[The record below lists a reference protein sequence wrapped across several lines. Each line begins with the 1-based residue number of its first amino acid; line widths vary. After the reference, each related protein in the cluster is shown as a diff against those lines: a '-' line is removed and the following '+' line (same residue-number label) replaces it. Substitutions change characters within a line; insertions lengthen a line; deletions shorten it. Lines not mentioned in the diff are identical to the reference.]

1 MKLIIER
8 RREIAAGAVA
18 VTLLI
23 IALMALRPSMAGVKW
38 EEEIYRVRSGDS
50 LWSISGE
57 YCPDSVDRQ
66 EWIHKVRK
74 MNDIDGSI
82 IYPGQ
87 VITILAPAEE
97 D

>member
-8 RREIAAGAVA
+8 RREIVVGAIVVA
-18 VTLLI
+18 LLV
-23 IALMALRPSMAGVKW
+23 IALMALRPSMASVRW
-38 EEEIYRVRSGDS
+38 EEETYRVRSGDS

-87 VITILAPAEE
+87 VITVLAPAEE

>member
-1 MKLIIER
+1 MARLNKYNKLVVSAIV
-8 RREIAAGAVA
+8 VA
-18 VTLLI
+18 LLVLI
-23 IALMALRPSMAGVKW
+23 VLALRPSMASVKW
-38 EEEIYRVRSGDS
+38 EEETYRVRSGDS

-66 EWIHKVRK
+66 AWIDKVRR

-87 VITILAPAEE
+87 VLTILAPTEE

>member
-1 MKLIIER
+1 MKLIMER
-8 RREIAAGAVA
+8 RREIVVGAIAVA
-18 VTLLI
+18 LLV
-23 IALMALRPSMAGVKW
+23 IALMALRPSMAAVKW
-38 EEEIYRVRSGDS
+38 EEETYRVRSGDS

-74 MNDIDGSI
+74 LNDIDGSI

-87 VITILAPAEE
+87 VLTILAPAEE

>member
-8 RREIAAGAVA
+8 RREIVVGAIAVA
-18 VTLLI
+18 LLI
-23 IALMALRPSMAGVKW
+23 LALLALRPSMATVKW
-38 EEEIYRVRSGDS
+38 EEETYRVRSGDS

-74 MNDIDGSI
+74 LNDIDGSV

-87 VITILAPAEE
+87 VITVLAPEE

>member
-8 RREIAAGAVA
+8 RREIVVGAIAVA
-18 VTLLI
+18 LLI
-23 IALMALRPSMAGVKW
+23 LALLALRPSMASVKW
-38 EEEIYRVRSGDS
+38 EEETYRVRSGDS

-74 MNDIDGSI
+74 LNDIDGSI

-87 VITILAPAEE
+87 VITVLAPEE

>member
-1 MKLIIER
+1 MTRLFRKYNKFV
-8 RREIAAGAVA
+8 VA
-18 VTLLI
+18 TIVVTL
-23 IALMALRPSMAGVKW
+23 IALTVLALRPSMASVKW

-66 EWIHKVRK
+66 EWINKVRK

-82 IYPGQ
+82 IRPGQ
-87 VITILAPAEE
+87 MLTILAPAEE

>member
-1 MKLIIER
+1 MVRLLKKYNKIVVLAIV
-8 RREIAAGAVA
+8 VA
-18 VTLLI
+18 LLV
-23 IALMALRPSMAGVKW
+23 LTVLALRPSMASVKW
-38 EEEIYRVRSGDS
+38 EEETYRVRSGDS

-66 EWIHKVRK
+66 AWIDKVRK
-74 MNDIDGSI
+74 MNDLDGSI

-87 VITILAPAEE
+87 ALTVLAPAEE

>member
-8 RREIAAGAVA
+8 RREIVVGAIAVA
-18 VTLLI
+18 LLI
-23 IALMALRPSMAGVKW
+23 LALLALRPSMAAVKW
-38 EEEIYRVRSGDS
+38 EKETYRVRSGDS

-74 MNDIDGSI
+74 LNDIDGSI

-87 VITILAPAEE
+87 VITILAPEE

>member
-1 MKLIIER
+1 MTRLFKKYNKFVVTTI
-8 RREIAAGAVA
+8 A
-18 VTLLI
+18 VTLIVLTV
-23 IALMALRPSMAGVKW
+23 LALRPSMASVRW
-38 EEEIYRVRSGDS
+38 EEETYRVRSGDS

-66 EWIHKVRK
+66 EWINKVRK
-74 MNDIDGSI
+74 INDIDGSI

-97 D
+97 G

>member
-1 MKLIIER
+1 MKQLINR
-8 RREIAAGAVA
+8 RREIIVGAIAVA
-18 VTLLI
+18 ILI
-23 IALMALRPSMAGVKW
+23 LALMAVRPSMATVKW
-38 EEEIYRVRSGDS
+38 EEETYRVRSGDS

-66 EWIHKVRK
+66 EWINKVRK
-74 MNDIDGSI
+74 MNDLDGSI

-87 VITILAPAEE
+87 VITVLAPEE

>member
-8 RREIAAGAVA
+8 RREIVVGAIVVA
-18 VTLLI
+18 LLVI
-23 IALMALRPSMAGVKW
+23 TVLALRPSMASVKW
-38 EEEIYRVRSGDS
+38 EEETYRVRSGDS

-66 EWIHKVRK
+66 AWIDKVRR

-87 VITILAPAEE
+87 VLTILAPAEE

>member
-1 MKLIIER
+1 MTRLFKKYNKFVVTTI
-8 RREIAAGAVA
+8 V
-18 VTLLI
+18 VTLIVLTV
-23 IALMALRPSMAGVKW
+23 LALRPSMASVRW
-38 EEEIYRVRSGDS
+38 EEETYRVRSGDS

-66 EWIHKVRK
+66 EWINKVRK
-74 MNDIDGSI
+74 INDIDGSI

-97 D
+97 G